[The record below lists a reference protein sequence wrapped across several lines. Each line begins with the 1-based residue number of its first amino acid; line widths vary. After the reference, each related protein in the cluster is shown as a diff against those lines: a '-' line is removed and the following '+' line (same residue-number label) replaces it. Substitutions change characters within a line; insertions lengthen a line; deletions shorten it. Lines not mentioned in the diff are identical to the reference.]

1 MIIYSIV
8 DNNEYYMCIKFRW
21 PHWDHPQNK
30 VGLWGSHTDA
40 RYTNIALQCYDAI
53 FLYCQFVAG
62 RYGNIRPQVADDMEI
77 FGRKLRANIF
87 IFGRKLE
94 ITVNL

>member
-1 MIIYSIV
+1 MILLRMLDFTSV
-8 DNNEYYMCIKFRW
+8 
-21 PHWDHPQNK
+21 
-30 VGLWGSHTDA
+30 
-40 RYTNIALQCYDAI
+40 YTRGVAEVILI
-53 FLYCQFVAG
+53 YCQFVAG